1 VFRTSPRRQ
10 EITDRA
16 TAPVIVYGTQW
27 CAATQMVRRYL
38 DRMGIPCVFRDMDR
52 DEAATSQV
60 KWWTGGYAS
69 HPTLQIGGDI
79 LVEPTMEELKW
90 TLAQNGLTGLT

>member
-1 VFRTSPRRQ
+1 MFRTSPRRQ
-10 EITDRA
+10 EITDQDA
-16 TAPVIVYGTQW
+16 APVVVYGTQW
-27 CAATQMVRRYL
+27 CAGTQMVRRYL
-38 DRMGIPCVFRDMDR
+38 DRMRIPYVFRDLDR
-52 DEAATSQV
+52 DAAATNQV

-90 TLAQNGLTGLT
+90 TLAQNGLIG